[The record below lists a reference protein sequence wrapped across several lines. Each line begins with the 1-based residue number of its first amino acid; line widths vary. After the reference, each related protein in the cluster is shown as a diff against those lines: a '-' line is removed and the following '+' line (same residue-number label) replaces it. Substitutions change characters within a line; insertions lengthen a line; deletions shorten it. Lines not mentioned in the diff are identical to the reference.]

1 MKNIDHIIFI
11 KTNEKLKNSLDQI
24 IDFQIKRIKNFSKNI
39 YILDEDK
46 ILHNKKFDSIRL
58 TNSKKIKKIVELN
71 KLANFIIIESINPML
86 DIELLHNLKKI
97 KFTDVLKI
105 EGAIP
110 GTSPKFVISSKK
122 LNKILCKNNWLNNLK
137 HTETYFWETQNFENN
152 QFDLNNPIR
161 LKIFLKL
168 KSKISN
174 LENLS
179 IKEFIKNLNTSKIFN
194 LILDYGED
202 NIETKTVNF
211 CPHCNSKLLKPLYF
225 RTNQPIIGFLSN
237 KKFVYLEC
245 QNCGLVFLKN
255 QCLMQNLH
263 LLYDEFGRPKIN
275 VKIGIENL
283 VKNKSGT
290 HLEEKNISLQLL
302 KKYAS
307 KKSKMIDLGAGF
319 GEFACMI
326 KNKNPNW
333 DVHCVDFNLDH
344 VKSFLEKKKVISH
357 NQNFLEENFGENFDI
372 ISIMHVIEHIPVI
385 ELEKFFTKIY
395 NSLNKDG
402 LLLITTPNYESPLAK
417 IFDYHMAYP
426 PQHQTILSVKWIEKF
441 FKDLNYFKIIKIS
454 SASVI
459 FEHYEEWFGYYK
471 NTAPNDE
478 LKGVVNLFDIIYNNK
493 KLFESLH
500 NKINKNNLGSESII
514 ILKKI

>member
-1 MKNIDHIIFI
+1 MKNTNQIIFI
-11 KTNEKLKNSLDQI
+11 KTNKKLKNFLDQI

-39 YILDEDK
+39 YILDDDK
-46 ILHNKKFDSIRL
+46 ILNNKKYDSIRI

-71 KLANFIIIESINPML
+71 KNTNFIIVESINPML

-105 EGAIP
+105 DSAIP
-110 GTSPKFVISSKK
+110 GTIPKFVISSKK
-122 LNKILCKNNWLNNLK
+122 LNKILHKNNWLNNLK
-137 HTETYFWETQNFENN
+137 PTETFFWETQNFENN
-152 QFDLNNPIR
+152 QFDLNNSIR

-179 IKEFIKNLNTSKIFN
+179 IKEFIKILNSTKIFN
-194 LILDYGED
+194 FILDYGED
-202 NIETKTVNF
+202 NIKTKLINF

-225 RTNQPIIGFLSN
+225 RTSQPIIGFLSN
-237 KKFVYLEC
+237 KKYVYLEC
-245 QNCGLVFLKN
+245 QNCNLVFLKN

-263 LLYDEFGRPKIN
+263 LLYDEFERPKTN
-275 VKIGIENL
+275 VKLSVENFL
-283 VKNKSGT
+283 KNKSGT
-290 HLEEKNISLQLL
+290 HLEEKNTSLKLL
-302 KKYAS
+302 EKYAP
-307 KKSKMIDLGAGF
+307 KKSKMIDLGGGF
-319 GEFACMI
+319 GEFACMA
-326 KNKNPNW
+326 KNRKPDWN
-333 DVHCVDFNLDH
+333 VHCVDFNLDH

-357 NQNFLEENFGENFDI
+357 NQNFLEGNFGENYDI

-395 NSLNKDG
+395 NSLKKNG

-426 PQHQTILSVKWIEKF
+426 PQHQTILSAKWIEKF
-441 FKDLNYFKIIKIS
+441 FKDLNFFKIIKIS

-459 FEHYEEWFGYYK
+459 FEHYEAWFGYYK

-478 LKGVVNLFDIIYNNK
+478 LKGVVNLFDIIHNDK
-493 KLFESLH
+493 KLFNSLH
-500 NKINKNNLGSESII
+500 NKINENNLGSESII
-514 ILKKI
+514 LLKKI